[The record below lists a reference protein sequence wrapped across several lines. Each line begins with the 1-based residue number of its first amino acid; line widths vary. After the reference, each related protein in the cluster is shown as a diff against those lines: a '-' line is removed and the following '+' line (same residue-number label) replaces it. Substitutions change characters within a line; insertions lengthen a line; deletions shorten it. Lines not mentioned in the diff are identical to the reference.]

1 MKYIDFNLR
10 DHNTV
15 YYAAAILIVMSH
27 GIHLTSMSDMR
38 MAFKALFIMAYV
50 AFIASELIQDGKI
63 HIVTLTYRLM
73 IIGLVS
79 YAIYLRQGVFSNY
92 S

>member
-1 MKYIDFNLR
+1 MHDKILAIHDG
-10 DHNTV
+10 HTAT
-15 YYAAAILIVMSH
+15 AA
-27 GIHLTSMSDMR
+27 
-38 MAFKALFIMAYV
+38 
-50 AFIASELIQDGKI
+50 LIQDGKI